1 MSEADSLSS
10 FAPVIINTDTRG
22 HRLTETNK
30 VQLRIYDRQS
40 ADDRPDEGTPVDFL
54 LRCDVMYKM
63 FIESQLSLLIYVGN

>member
-1 MSEADSLSS
+1 MSEADCLSS

-22 HRLTETNK
+22 HHLTETNK
-30 VQLRIYDRQS
+30 VHLRIYDRQS

-54 LRCDVMYKM
+54 LRCDVMYTM